1 MIGLRLSRAPTKSS
15 LTGICGNVYEVT
27 SGRIGRVADVAEE
40 VDGELISEEDVDT
53 SQPGEEVRALPR
65 EFEAGSALPAAL
77 RNEVTTAAIAVAGG
91 ALAGAATVAA
101 VRAVS
106 GGSSKRKSRKLGRR
120 TRPANVVASRS
131 FLVDVHVLGR

>member
-1 MIGLRLSRAPTKSS
+1 M
-15 LTGICGNVYEVT
+15 
-27 SGRIGRVADVAEE
+27 AEE
-40 VDGELISEEDVDT
+40 VDGELISEEDVE

-65 EFEAGSALPAAL
+65 EYESGGALPAL
-77 RNEVTTAAIAVAGG
+77 RSEMTTAAIAVAGG

-106 GGSSKRKSRKLGRR
+106 GGGSSRRKARRLGRR
-120 TRPANVVASRS
+120 SKPSNVVASRS